1 MADNTCHFGINSFFA
16 DNSLSDLQ
24 SWLYFPADAAQ
35 MNAII
40 NRVFFE
46 RGLRF
51 VFSTR
56 AKVPYILKP
65 NGENFFGA
73 DYVFTPGKDDIIQT
87 GSAGY
92 VVSYGEMLYRS
103 WDAVQR
109 CRQAGIDVGLIN
121 KATLNLV
128 DEETIK
134 LIGSTKFVLVVESLN
149 QKTGLGSKFGT
160 WLLERQLTPKYGYM
174 GTIKEGC
181 GGLQEQI
188 PHQGL
193 DPQCTLLSCLF
204 SRAFTEFSDEL
215 SSYFSDHG
223 QDQPALSLT
232 AFLFVS
238 SEVNVLLSN
247 RNWLKLIDM

>member
-35 MNAII
+35 MDAIV

-65 NGENFFGA
+65 TGENFFGP
-73 DYVFTPGKDDIIQT
+73 DYVFTPGKDDIIQEGT
-87 GSAGY
+87 AGY
-92 VVSYGEMLYRS
+92 VVSFGEMLYRS

-109 CRQAGIDVGLIN
+109 RRQQGIDVGLIN

-128 DEETIK
+128 DEETIRK
-134 LIGSTKFVLVVESLN
+134 IGTTGFVLVVESFN
-149 QKTGLGSKFGT
+149 QKTGVSSSGFTLIISCMAYDVCISVQLGSKFGT

-193 DPQCTLLSCLF
+193 DPQCTYLMLRPNSFANEPFVFLAIMVRINKLS
-204 SRAFTEFSDEL
+204 
-215 SSYFSDHG
+215 H
-223 QDQPALSLT
+223 
-232 AFLFVS
+232 
-238 SEVNVLLSN
+238 
-247 RNWLKLIDM
+247 